1 MKRFAGFS
9 TGLGYLVGDGYCGK
23 TKELD
28 NIIIKEAEILE
39 QLYGSEVQIRFNHN
53 QESGGAWVKDGKND
67 CSIGLSASLRNS
79 KLYHMSEKEML
90 ALSLGKLELLLLKG
104 SKDTVVYETYVDF
117 YNTKN
122 TLKESDIFHDGAI
135 CKDFDSLTEA
145 VEYLKNN
152 VFGVKSSMEV

>member
-1 MKRFAGFS
+1 MGKR
-9 TGLGYLVGDGYCGK
+9 
-23 TKELD
+23 
-28 NIIIKEAEILE
+28 
-39 QLYGSEVQIRFNHN
+39 
-53 QESGGAWVKDGKND
+53 WKND